1 MRDIDILIHLLTIV
15 SGFIAT
21 ILGWLLY
28 LKYRIK
34 MIVYYTMVIFSTS
47 LMVTTTGVIS
57 YLSLDTDVNHYSLL
71 RIIIFAIYELFMV
84 LMNYNYSLFALG
96 IINIPFTVVRKVLA
110 VSPSFLIL
118 LQMGITYYYNGVKE
132 QSQIHP
138 WVGGL
143 YFWLIVSIFFLTLVI
158 YSIRIAVNLKG
169 IENPDLSRAIKTM
182 ILLIAVYVPIQIV
195 VFDSQPIIIRLYRNI
210 FHLLVNTISILLA
223 AKYFF
228 IQTPSIIDQIEIN
241 EHFCEKFAITSRE
254 KEVIGLLLNGLSI
267 KEISGKLDRS
277 LKTIDTHVYNI
288 YQKTGVHSKMEL
300 LNIIKDIKF

>member
-15 SGFIAT
+15 SGFIAA

-47 LMVTTTGVIS
+47 LMVTTTGIIS
-57 YLSLDTDVNHYSLL
+57 YLSLDTDVSHYSLL
-71 RIIIFAIYELFMV
+71 RITVFAIYELFLI
-84 LMNYNYSLFALG
+84 LMNYNYPLFALG
-96 IINIPFTVVRKVLA
+96 IINKPFTVVHKVLA

-118 LQMGITYYYNGVKE
+118 LQMGTTYYYNGVKG
-132 QSQIHP
+132 QSLIHP
-138 WVGGL
+138 WIGGL
-143 YFWLIVSIFFLTLVI
+143 YFWLIVGLFFFTLVI
-158 YSIRIAVNLKG
+158 YSIRIAVNLKS
-169 IENPDLSRAIKTM
+169 IENPDLRRAIKMM
-182 ILLIAVYVPIQIV
+182 IILVAIYVPLQIA

-210 FHLLVNTISILLA
+210 FHLLVNTISIVLA

-228 IQTPSIIDQIEIN
+228 IQTPSIMERIEID

-254 KEVIGLLLNGLSI
+254 KEVIGLLLKGLSI

-277 LKTIDTHVYNI
+277 LKTIDTHIYNI

-300 LNIIKDIKF
+300 LNTIKDIKF